1 MFTPVIMAG
10 GSGSRLWPLSRSA
23 FPKQFLNLDN
33 HNSLT
38 MLQATLQRLEGM
50 SISESIIVS
59 NEEHR
64 FVVAEQL
71 RQFGHKARIVL
82 EPVGRNTAPAIALAA
97 CQAMARGDDP
107 IMLVLAADHIVQET
121 QAFQASILKAREVA
135 ESGKLAT
142 FGIVPTAPETG
153 YGYIKR
159 GTDQGDTAYVVEQFV
174 EKPQL
179 EVAEQYV
186 ASGEYYWNSGCFMFK
201 ASVFLEELKK
211 YSPEIYKCCLKAT
224 EGTVQDLDF
233 IRVEKSE
240 FLKCPDDSVD
250 YAVMERTDKAVVVP
264 MDAGWSDVGSWSA
277 LWEVSEKDNAGNV
290 IHGDA
295 IIEDTEG
302 CYIYAPNKLVASVGV
317 KDIVVVE
324 TKDAVLVA
332 HKDNVQKVKN
342 IVEHLKAENRAEY
355 REHREVYRPWGKS
368 DAIDGGDRYKVNRIT
383 VQPGKKQSLQMH
395 YHRAE
400 HWVVVSG
407 TAKVSSNGN
416 EQIITEN
423 QSIYIP
429 VGVSHMVENPGKM
442 PLELI
447 EIQSGSYLNEDD
459 VVRLEESK

>member
-1 MFTPVIMAG
+1 MFIPVIMAG

-23 FPKQFLNLDN
+23 FPKQFLALDSQ
-33 HNSLT
+33 NSLT
-38 MLQATLQRLEGM
+38 MLQSTLERVGGM
-50 SISESIIVS
+50 SASEAIIIS
-59 NEEHR
+59 NEDHR

-71 RQFGHKARIVL
+71 RTFGVKARIIL
-82 EPVGRNTAPAIALAA
+82 EPAGRNTAPAIALAA
-97 CQAMARGDDP
+97 MQAIAHGEDP
-107 IMLVLAADHIVQET
+107 VLLILAADHIVKDT
-121 QAFQASILKAREVA
+121 DAFQSSIRKAQVA
-135 ESGKLAT
+135 ADAGKLAT
-142 FGIVPTAPETG
+142 FGIVPTAAETG

-159 GTDQGDTAYVVEQFV
+159 GTVAGDDIYKVDQFV

-186 ASGEYYWNSGCFMFK
+186 TSGEYYWNSGCFMFK
-201 ASVFLEELKK
+201 ASVFIEELRKH
-211 YSPEIYKCCLKAT
+211 SPEIYRCCLKAT
-224 EGTVQDLDF
+224 NDTTEDMDF
-233 IRVEKSE
+233 IRVNKSE

-250 YAVMERTDKAVVVP
+250 YAVMEQTDRAVVVP

-277 LWEVSEKDNAGNV
+277 LWEVSEKDNFGNV

-332 HKDNVQKVKN
+332 HKDNVQQVKK
-342 IVEHLKAENRAEY
+342 IVERLKAENRAEF

-368 DAIDGGDRYKVNRIT
+368 DAIDSGERYKVNRIT
-383 VQPGKKQSLQMH
+383 VEPGKRQSLQMH
-395 YHRAE
+395 FHRAE

-407 TAKVSSNGN
+407 TAKVLSNGK
-416 EQIITEN
+416 EQIISEN
-423 QSIYIP
+423 QSLFIP
-429 VGVSHMVENPGKM
+429 VGVSHMVENPGKIA
-442 PLELI
+442 LELI

-459 VVRLEESK
+459 VVRLEE

>member
-23 FPKQFLNLDN
+23 FPKQFLALDSCN
-33 HNSLT
+33 QLT
-38 MLQATLQRLEGM
+38 MLQATFERIEGL
-50 SISESIIVS
+50 SSSEAIVIS
-59 NEEHR
+59 NEAHR
-64 FVVAEQL
+64 FIVAEQI
-71 RQFGHKARIVL
+71 RTSNHKARIIL

-97 CQAMARGDDP
+97 FKAIEHGDDP
-107 IMLVLAADHIVQET
+107 ILLVLAADHLVKDKD
-121 QAFQASILKAREVA
+121 AFQTSLKAALQPAQEGMMV
-135 ESGKLAT
+135 T

-153 YGYIKR
+153 YGYIHR
-159 GTDQGDTAYVVEQFV
+159 GDAIDTNSFKVNKFV

-179 EVAEQYV
+179 SLAKKYLE
-186 ASGEYYWNSGCFMFK
+186 SGEFYWNSGCFMFK
-201 ASVFLEELKK
+201 ASAFLNELKIH
-211 YSPEIYKCCLKAT
+211 SPEIYACCERAT
-224 EGTVQDLDF
+224 RDTTDDLDF
-233 IRVEKSE
+233 VRVAEEE

-250 YAVMERTDKAVVVP
+250 YAVMEHTEKAVVVS

-277 LWEVSEKDNAGNV
+277 LWDVSEKDQDGNV

-295 IIEDTEG
+295 ITKNSKN

-317 KDIVVVE
+317 SNIVVVE

-332 HKDNVQKVKN
+332 DKDNVQQVKQV
-342 IVEHLKAENRAEY
+342 VEHLKAENRAEF

-368 DAIDGGDRYKVNRIT
+368 DAIDGGERYKVNRIT

-407 TAKVSSNGN
+407 TAKVSSNGQ

-423 QSIYIP
+423 QSLYIP

-459 VVRLEESK
+459 VVRLEESR

>member
-1 MFTPVIMAG
+1 MFIPVIMAG

-23 FPKQFLNLDN
+23 FPKQFLALDN
-33 HNSLT
+33 QNPLT
-38 MLQATLQRLEGM
+38 MLQSTLDRINGM
-50 SISESIIVS
+50 SASEAIIIS
-59 NEEHR
+59 NEDHR

-71 RQFGHKARIVL
+71 RVVGQKARIVL
-82 EPVGRNTAPAIALAA
+82 EPAGRNTAPAIALAA
-97 CQAMARGDDP
+97 LQAVSHGDDP
-107 IMLVLAADHIVQET
+107 VMLVLAADHIVKNT
-121 QAFQASILKAREVA
+121 SAFQESIRKAQAVA
-135 ESGKLAT
+135 DAGKLAT

-159 GTDQGDTAYVVEQFV
+159 GESVGNEVYVVEQFV

-179 EVAEQYV
+179 DVAVEYLE
-186 ASGEYYWNSGCFMFK
+186 SGEYYWNSGCFMFR
-201 ASVFLEELKK
+201 ASVFLDELKQH
-211 YSPEIYKCCLKAT
+211 SPEIYECCAKAAANT
-224 EGTVQDLDF
+224 QEDMDF
-233 IRVEKSE
+233 IRVDKGE

-250 YAVMERTDKAVVVP
+250 YAVMEQTNKAVVVP
-264 MDAGWSDVGSWSA
+264 MDAGWSDVGSWAA
-277 LWEVSEKDNAGNV
+277 LWEVSEKDASGNV

-332 HKDNVQKVKN
+332 HKDSVQQVKK
-342 IVEHLKAENRAEY
+342 IVEHLKAEKRAEF

-368 DAIDGGDRYKVNRIT
+368 DAIDGGERYKVNRIT

-407 TAKVSSNGN
+407 TAKVTSNG
-416 EQIITEN
+416 EEKIISEN
-423 QSIYIP
+423 QSLFIP
-429 VGVSHMVENPGKM
+429 VGVGHMIENPGKM

-459 VVRLEESK
+459 VVRLEE

>member
-1 MFTPVIMAG
+1 MFIPVIMAG

-23 FPKQFLNLDN
+23 FPKQFLALDN

-38 MLQATLQRLEGM
+38 MLQSTLDRISGM
-50 SISESIIVS
+50 SASEAIIIS
-59 NEEHR
+59 NEDHR

-71 RQFGHKARIVL
+71 RTFGQEARIIL
-82 EPVGRNTAPAIALAA
+82 EPAGRNTAPAIALAA
-97 CQAMARGDDP
+97 MQAMAHGDDP
-107 IMLVLAADHIVQET
+107 VMLVLAADHIVQDTE
-121 QAFQASILKAREVA
+121 AFQDSIRKAQVVA
-135 ESGKLAT
+135 DAGKLAT

-159 GTDQGDTAYVVEQFV
+159 GSKEGDAAYVVDKFV

-179 EVAEQYV
+179 EVAKQYV

-211 YSPEIYKCCLKAT
+211 YSPEIYECCSKAT
-224 EGTVQDLDF
+224 NGTTEDMDF
-233 IRVEKSE
+233 IRVDKSE

-250 YAVMERTDKAVVVP
+250 YAVMERTDKTVVVP

-277 LWEVSEKDNAGNV
+277 LWEVSEKDSSGNV

-295 IIEDTEG
+295 ITEDTEG

-332 HKDNVQKVKN
+332 HKDNVQQVKK
-342 IVEHLKAENRAEY
+342 IVEHLKAEKRAEF

-368 DAIDGGDRYKVNRIT
+368 DAIDGGERYKVNRIT

-407 TAKVSSNGN
+407 TAKVSSDGK
-416 EQIITEN
+416 EQIISEN
-423 QSIYIP
+423 QSLYIP
-429 VGVSHMVENPGKM
+429 VGVSHMVENPGKI

-447 EIQSGSYLNEDD
+447 EIQSGSYLSEDD

>member
-1 MFTPVIMAG
+1 MFIPVIMAG

-23 FPKQFLNLDN
+23 FPKQFLALGN

-38 MLQATLQRLEGM
+38 MLQSTLDRINGM
-50 SISESIIVS
+50 SASEAIIIS
-59 NEEHR
+59 NEDHR

-71 RQFGHKARIVL
+71 RTFGQKASIIL
-82 EPVGRNTAPAIALAA
+82 EPAGRNTAPAIALAA
-97 CQAMARGDDP
+97 MQAIKHGEDP
-107 IMLVLAADHIVQET
+107 ILLVLAADHIVQNVP
-121 QAFQASILKAREVA
+121 AFQTSIRDAHTIAKQD
-135 ESGKLAT
+135 KLAT

-159 GTDQGDTAYVVEQFV
+159 GKKEDESAYMVDQFV
-174 EKPQL
+174 EKPRADL
-179 EVAEQYV
+179 AEKYV

-201 ASVFLEELKK
+201 ASVFLNELKK
-211 YSPEIYKCCLKAT
+211 HSPEIYDCCLKAT
-224 EGTVQDLDF
+224 SKTTADLDF
-233 IRVEKSE
+233 IRVDKHE

-277 LWEVSEKDNAGNV
+277 LWDVSEKDSAGNV

-295 IIEDTEG
+295 ITENTEG
-302 CYIYAPNKLVASVGV
+302 CYIYAPSKLVASVGV

-332 HKDNVQKVKN
+332 HKDSVQQVKK

-355 REHREVYRPWGKS
+355 RDHREVYRPWGKS
-368 DAIDGGDRYKVNRIT
+368 DAIDGGERYKVNRIT

-407 TAKVSSNGN
+407 TAKVSSNGD

-459 VVRLEESK
+459 VVRLEEN

>member
-1 MFTPVIMAG
+1 MAG

-23 FPKQFLNLDN
+23 FPKQFLALDN

-38 MLQATLQRLEGM
+38 MLQSTLDRISGM
-50 SISESIIVS
+50 SASEAIIIS
-59 NEEHR
+59 NEDHR

-71 RQFGHKARIVL
+71 RTFGQEARIIL
-82 EPVGRNTAPAIALAA
+82 EPAGRNTAPAIALAA
-97 CQAMARGDDP
+97 MQAMAHGDDP
-107 IMLVLAADHIVQET
+107 VMLVLAADHIVQDTE
-121 QAFQASILKAREVA
+121 AFQDSIRKAQVVA
-135 ESGKLAT
+135 DAGKLAT

-159 GTDQGDTAYVVEQFV
+159 GSKEGDAAYVVDKFV

-179 EVAEQYV
+179 EVAKQYV

-211 YSPEIYKCCLKAT
+211 YSPEIYECCSKAT
-224 EGTVQDLDF
+224 NGTTEDMDF
-233 IRVEKSE
+233 IRVDKSE

-250 YAVMERTDKAVVVP
+250 YAVMERTDKTVVVP

-277 LWEVSEKDNAGNV
+277 LWEVSEKDSSGNV

-295 IIEDTEG
+295 ITEDTEG

-332 HKDNVQKVKN
+332 HKDNVQQVKK
-342 IVEHLKAENRAEY
+342 IVEHLKAEKRAEF

-368 DAIDGGDRYKVNRIT
+368 DAIDGGERYKVNRIT

-407 TAKVSSNGN
+407 TAKVSSDGK
-416 EQIITEN
+416 EQIISEN
-423 QSIYIP
+423 QSLYIP
-429 VGVSHMVENPGKM
+429 VGVSHMVENPGKI

-447 EIQSGSYLNEDD
+447 EIQSGSYLSEDD

>member
-1 MFTPVIMAG
+1 MFIPVIMAG

-23 FPKQFLNLDN
+23 FPKQFLALDN
-33 HNSLT
+33 QNSLT
-38 MLQATLQRLEGM
+38 MLQSTLDRISGM
-50 SISESIIVS
+50 SASEAIIIS
-59 NEEHR
+59 NEDHR

-71 RQFGHKARIVL
+71 RTFGQEARIIL
-82 EPVGRNTAPAIALAA
+82 EPAGRNTAPAIALAA
-97 CQAMARGDDP
+97 MQAIAHGDDP
-107 IMLVLAADHIVQET
+107 VMLVLAADHIVQDTE
-121 QAFQASILKAREVA
+121 AFQDSIRKAQAVA
-135 ESGKLAT
+135 DAGKLAT

-159 GTDQGDTAYVVEQFV
+159 GSKEGDAAYVVDKFV

-179 EVAEQYV
+179 DVAEQYV

-211 YSPEIYKCCLKAT
+211 YSPEIYECCSKAT
-224 EGTVQDLDF
+224 NGMTEDMDF
-233 IRVEKSE
+233 IRVDKSE
-240 FLKCPDDSVD
+240 FFKCPDDSVD
-250 YAVMERTDKAVVVP
+250 YAVMERTDKTVVVP

-277 LWEVSEKDNAGNV
+277 LWEVSEKDSSGNV

-295 IIEDTEG
+295 ITEDTEG

-332 HKDNVQKVKN
+332 HKDNVQQVKK
-342 IVEHLKAENRAEY
+342 IVEHLKAENRAEF

-407 TAKVSSNGN
+407 TAKVSSNGK
-416 EQIITEN
+416 EQIISEN
-423 QSIYIP
+423 QSLYIP
-429 VGVSHMVENPGKM
+429 VGVSHMVENPGKI

>member
-1 MFTPVIMAG
+1 MFIPVIMAG

-23 FPKQFLNLDN
+23 FPKQFLALGNQD
-33 HNSLT
+33 SLT
-38 MLQATLQRLEGM
+38 MLQSTLDRISGM
-50 SISESIIVS
+50 STSEAIIIS
-59 NEEHR
+59 NEDHR

-71 RQFGHKARIVL
+71 RTFGQKARIIL
-82 EPVGRNTAPAIALAA
+82 EPAGRNTAPAIALAA
-97 CQAMARGDDP
+97 MQAIAHGDDP
-107 IMLVLAADHIVQET
+107 VMLVLAADHVVKDT
-121 QAFQASILKAREVA
+121 PAFQESIRKAQVVA
-135 ESGKLAT
+135 DAGKLAT

-159 GTDQGDTAYVVEQFV
+159 GTQEGEAGYVVDQFV

-179 EVAEQYV
+179 DVAEQYV

-201 ASVFLEELKK
+201 ASVFLGELKN
-211 YSPEIYKCCLKAT
+211 YSPEIYECCLKAT
-224 EGTVQDLDF
+224 NGTTEDMDF
-233 IRVEKSE
+233 IRVDKSE

-277 LWEVSEKDNAGNV
+277 LWEVSEKDGAGNV

-295 IIEDTEG
+295 ITEDTEG

-332 HKDNVQKVKN
+332 HKDNVQQVKK
-342 IVEHLKAENRAEY
+342 IVEHLKAENRAEF

-368 DAIDGGDRYKVNRIT
+368 DAIDGGERYKVNRIT

-407 TAKVSSNGN
+407 TAKVSSNDKQ
-416 EQIITEN
+416 QIITEN
-423 QSIYIP
+423 QSLYIP
-429 VGVSHMVENPGKM
+429 VGVSHMVENPGQM

>member
-1 MFTPVIMAG
+1 MFIPVIMAG
-10 GSGSRLWPLSRSA
+10 GSGSRLWPLSRSS
-23 FPKQFLNLDN
+23 FPKQFLALDN
-33 HNSLT
+33 HNTLT
-38 MLQATLQRLEGM
+38 MLQSTLDRISGM
-50 SISESIIVS
+50 SASDSIVIS

-71 RQFGHKARIVL
+71 RSFGQKARIIL
-82 EPVGRNTAPAIALAA
+82 EPAGRNTAPAIALAA
-97 CQAMARGDDP
+97 LHAISRSEDP
-107 IMLVLAADHIVQET
+107 VMLVLAADHIVQDIS
-121 QAFQASILKAREVA
+121 AFQDSIRKAHVVA
-135 ESGKLAT
+135 DAGKLAT

-159 GTDQGDTAYVVEQFV
+159 GDSAGESAFVVDKFV
-174 EKPQL
+174 EKPAL
-179 EVAEQYV
+179 ELAERYV
-186 ASGEYYWNSGCFMFK
+186 ACGEYYWNSGCFMFK
-201 ASVFLEELKK
+201 ASVYLEELKK
-211 YSPEIYKCCLKAT
+211 YSPEIYDCCLKAINETT
-224 EGTVQDLDF
+224 EDLDF
-233 IRVEKSE
+233 IRVDKSE

-250 YAVMERTDKAVVVP
+250 YAVMERTAKAVVVP

-277 LWEVSEKDNAGNV
+277 LWEVSEKDSAGNV

-295 IIEDTEG
+295 ITEDTEG

-332 HKDNVQKVKN
+332 HKDNVQQVKK

-368 DAIDGGDRYKVNRIT
+368 DAIDSGTRYKVNRIT

-423 QSIYIP
+423 QSLYIP
-429 VGVSHMVENPGKM
+429 VGVSHMVENPGKI